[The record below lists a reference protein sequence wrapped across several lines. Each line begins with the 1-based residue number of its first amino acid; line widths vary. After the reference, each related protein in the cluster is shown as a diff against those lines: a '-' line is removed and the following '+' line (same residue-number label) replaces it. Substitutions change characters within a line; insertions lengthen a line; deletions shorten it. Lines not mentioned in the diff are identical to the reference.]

1 MVITSITGTLR
12 RTLKPEER
20 DDVETWLN
28 LDPRCVPERTLQSN
42 FEPRNTFLNIREWYG
57 LDGRLSDKQ
66 LTRLRRIYFCRNK
79 KLEAELNGLQQLQQ

>member
-42 FEPRNTFLNIREWYG
+42 VNRKVKRE
-57 LDGRLSDKQ
+57 Q
-66 LTRLRRIYFCRNK
+66 V
-79 KLEAELNGLQQLQQ
+79 AA

>member
-57 LDGRLSDKQ
+57 QEKLASNQHIPVSPSDN
-66 LTRLRRIYFCRNK
+66 FDASN
-79 KLEAELNGLQQLQQ
+79 

>member
-12 RTLKPEER
+12 RTLNPQER

-42 FEPRNTFLNIREWYG
+42 FEPRNTFLNC
-57 LDGRLSDKQ
+57 
-66 LTRLRRIYFCRNK
+66 LTSAPMGPNRVI
-79 KLEAELNGLQQLQQ
+79 